1 MWLQSSNA
9 RKGNLYKES
18 FEKRWPSVFP
28 SIQSHLEASELLRI
42 KHEQGVAVIGD
53 FSASA
58 ASKLFEQEIR
68 ETVSFLMVSDY
79 R

>member
-28 SIQSHLEASELLRI
+28 SIQSQLEASELLRT
-42 KHEQGVAVIGD
+42 KHELGITAIGD
-53 FSASA
+53 FSAAA

-68 ETVSFLMVSDY
+68 EVVSS
-79 R
+79 